1 MLSKISTYWNS
12 ILSIGDLDTLD
23 YKERIRLKTLN
34 GFSFISFLFVA
45 IFILSFVAVGSYSAL
60 QALPIALVMLGVQW
74 LNSRHQFETAKVFMV
89 FFLTLVVLI
98 MALADRRTGTE
109 YVLIAVACSSIL
121 IFDDLIKIFLGFSLS
136 LLCFAFYIWYDAV
149 YLFIPD
155 PTVPYQYMKSVVV
168 LVSACAV
175 AAQLLIFRSLIN
187 TYAADLKLATNKV
200 VATNEELKTTNEELQ
215 SLTSQLDW
223 IVKQKSKELQSYL
236 DAINVHVYSA
246 VTDTHGTILK
256 VNEPLTTVT
265 GFTEAELVGK
275 NFSLFS
281 ADHHSLHSF
290 KDLFVSLANEK
301 TWRGE
306 IKNKRKDG
314 SSFWIDM
321 VVIPL
326 KNDKGAVNYFL
337 TLALPITERKEA
349 EEQRE
354 KTSKMLENI
363 AFRASHK
370 VRGPIARIQGLMNLL
385 DQGHVQLNEI
395 GTITT
400 FLKTSVNEM
409 DAATRELTVFVNT
422 HYENEV
428 PSLN

>member
-1 MLSKISTYWNS
+1 MLIRVTKYWNS

-23 YKERIRLKTLN
+23 YKERIRLQTLN
-34 GFSFISFLFVA
+34 GFSFISFLFVI
-45 IFILSFVAVGSYSAL
+45 IFILCFVAIGSFSAI

-74 LNSRHQFETAKVFMV
+74 LNSRHQFETAKVFMI
-89 FFLTLVVLI
+89 FFLTLVVMI
-98 MALADRRTGTE
+98 MAIADRRTGTE

-121 IFDDLIKIFLGFSLS
+121 IFDDLIKIFVGFFLA
-136 LLCFAFYIWYDAV
+136 LLCFGLYTWYDAT

-155 PTVPYQYMKSVVV
+155 PTVPYHYMKGTVM
-168 LVSACAV
+168 LVSASAV

-187 TYAADLKLATNKV
+187 TYANDLQ
-200 VATNEELKTTNEELQ
+200 VATHETVAANEELKAANQELQ
-215 SLTSQLDW
+215 SLTGQLDW

-246 VTDTHGTILK
+246 VTDTHGTLLK

-265 GFTEAELVGK
+265 GFTEDELIGK

-290 KDLFVSLANEK
+290 KDLFASLAKGK

-306 IKNKRKDG
+306 VKNKRKDG
-314 SSFWIDM
+314 SIFWIDM

-354 KTSKMLENI
+354 KTSKLLENI

-395 GTITT
+395 GTITN
-400 FLKTSVNEM
+400 FLKISVNEM

-422 HYENEV
+422 HYEQEA
-428 PSLN
+428 PLLQ